1 MNNYTLTAYD
11 NGRGFANAFRCL
23 LKHSS
28 IQTLLISGNY
38 DDASMIMPTIV
49 NGAFACEL
57 FLKALIKEPVK
68 IHSIAMLLKKYENE
82 NHGICK
88 KIEDLCIKQMLEIK
102 HEQNY
107 NSDCYNRDL
116 SAIDK
121 AFEELRYWHEP
132 VTENSKKRNTVYS
145 LGFLDVLVA
154 VLETLCIANYGK
166 RPMLIKDKNQ
176 Y

>member
-1 MNNYTLTAYD
+1 MNNNALTAYD

-23 LKHSS
+23 LKHSCFQALS
-28 IQTLLISGNY
+28 ISGNY

-68 IHSIAMLLKKYENE
+68 GHSIVTLFNKYANE

-88 KIEDLCIKQMLEIK
+88 IIEDLCIKQMIEIK
-102 HEQNY
+102 QEKNY
-107 NSDCYNRDL
+107 NSDSYHRDL
-116 SAIDK
+116 FAIDK

-132 VTENSKKRNTVYS
+132 VAENSKRGNTIYN

-154 VLETLCIANYGK
+154 LLESLCIAKYGK
-166 RPMLIKDKNQ
+166 RPMEKNPIMK
-176 Y
+176 